1 MNPPLTD
8 DDVPAFWQALG
19 LPGLVDVHTHFLP
32 KRMLDKVW
40 AYFESAGP
48 LIGMEWPIAYR
59 HEEDERVARLRA
71 MGVRAFTALVY
82 PHKPAMAQWLNDW
95 AADFARRTPD
105 CLHTATFFPEESAAS
120 YVAASLGAGVR
131 VFKAHIQV
139 GGYDPRDPLLR
150 PVWGMLAD
158 AGVPVVVHAGSGPVP
173 GNYTGPGAFGDV
185 MAAHPQLAAVIAH
198 LGLPEYDA
206 FLSLAD
212 RYDNVRYDVTMAFT
226 DFSLRGQSPSLR
238 LVGWLRDLQDRV
250 LFGSDFPNIPYPYA
264 HQLEALA
271 RLDLGDEWMRSVCWH
286 NGARLFGVA
295 GSQDVGR
302 WGPPGML

>member
-1 MNPPLTD
+1 MSATMTD
-8 DDVPAFWQALG
+8 DDVPGFWHALG

-59 HEEDERVARLRA
+59 HGEDERVARLRA

-82 PHKPAMAQWLNDW
+82 PHKPGMAQWLNEW
-95 AADFARRTPD
+95 AADFALRTPE
-105 CLHTATFFPEESAAS
+105 CLQTATFFPEDDVAS
-120 YVAASLGAGVR
+120 YVAESLSAGAR

-139 GGYDPRDPLLR
+139 GGYDPRDPLLT

-158 AGVPVVVHAGSGPVP
+158 AGVPVIVHAGSGPVP
-173 GNYTGPGAFGDV
+173 GNFTGPEPFGEV
-185 MAAHPQLAAVIAH
+185 MAAHPRLTAVIAH

-212 RYDNVRYDVTMAFT
+212 RYDNVHYDVTMAFT
-226 DFSLRGQSPSLR
+226 DFSLRGQSPSPR
-238 LVGWLRDLQDRV
+238 LVARLQDLQERV
-250 LFGSDFPNIPYPYA
+250 LFGSDFPNIPYAYA

-271 RLDLGDEWMRSVCWH
+271 RLDLGDDWLRAVLWH
-286 NGARLFGVA
+286 NAVRLFA
-295 GSQDVGR
+295 LR
-302 WGPPGML
+302 